1 MGPMILKIVLFIIWT
16 LITSSCGARF
26 GADKERT
33 TLLDQWKARRAAGEC
48 DCGAGCKC
56 RRPIFGAEEAE
67 GKPLTKQEHPPT
79 NDEPGHVPSLRLA
92 AMHETAPKT
101 WKPLP
106 VARKAA
112 DVVPSDAT
120 RRATGSVQ
128 EPQTMT
134 YRRRGI
140 LFRRRG

>member
-1 MGPMILKIVLFIIWT
+1 MGPVFWKIVIFIVWT
-16 LITSSCGARF
+16 LITSSFGAKF
-26 GADKERT
+26 GADRERT

-56 RRPIFGAEEAE
+56 RRPIFGDEADDSVDVGE
-67 GKPLTKQEHPPT
+67 LPEKQGPA
-79 NDEPGHVPSLRLA
+79 GVPSPRLVGLHA
-92 AMHETAPKT
+92 TEQRT

-120 RRATGSVQ
+120 RRATGSV
-128 EPQTMT
+128 EGSQTMT